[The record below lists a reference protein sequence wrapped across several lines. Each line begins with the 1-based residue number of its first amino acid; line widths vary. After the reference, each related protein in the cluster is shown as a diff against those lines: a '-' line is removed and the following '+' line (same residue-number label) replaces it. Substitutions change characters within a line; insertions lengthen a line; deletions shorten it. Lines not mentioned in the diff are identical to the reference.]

1 LTIEETEERQLL
13 RNKTDWRLK
22 RLKPS
27 EGLEEYERLLLDGL
41 FEDGDEVMLSD
52 LKTKFV
58 DRLAKVKDAMYAA
71 MVEHGW
77 YRRSPRRTR
86 NLWLGLGFAVLVA
99 GIGLVVLAA
108 ALTHWA
114 LVPIPLAVGG
124 VVLIAAH
131 GTTPA
136 RTPKGTAMLR
146 RIRG

>member
-1 LTIEETEERQLL
+1 FEGGPFPVEYTPPSDLRPGEIGALRDEVVHPIDVTSTIVDLAVRGYLTIEETEERQLL

-99 GIGLVVLAA
+99 G
-108 ALTHWA
+108 
-114 LVPIPLAVGG
+114 
-124 VVLIAAH
+124 
-131 GTTPA
+131 
-136 RTPKGTAMLR
+136 
-146 RIRG
+146 